1 MTRSPTARWSKTFP
15 PRTRSSSWAAPSP
28 GPSRSAST
36 LRPSPIGDEGGGDV
50 AGDGSHLAPAGPRS
64 PKAARTRA
72 RLVEAAKAVFA
83 EHGLLEAR
91 IADIAKQAGV
101 SYGSFY
107 HYVESKE
114 ALFREIAAEVD
125 ARLRAPVDDVILPR
139 GSGMAPEERV
149 REAIRRH
156 YETYRE
162 EARLLGVIEQAARLD
177 DELAATRT
185 AWQRED
191 SVQVAD
197 SIRLLQRRGLAD
209 PDLDPRVAAAALGAM
224 TYRFAELWLADRGV
238 DTDFET
244 GVDTVSRLFINALG
258 LGCHAAT
265 TDR

>member
-1 MTRSPTARWSKTFP
+1 
-15 PRTRSSSWAAPSP
+15 
-28 GPSRSAST
+28 
-36 LRPSPIGDEGGGDV
+36 
-50 AGDGSHLAPAGPRS
+50 
-64 PKAARTRA
+64 
-72 RLVEAAKAVFA
+72 
-83 EHGLLEAR
+83 
-91 IADIAKQAGV
+91 
-101 SYGSFY
+101 
-107 HYVESKE
+107 
-114 ALFREIAAEVD
+114 
-125 ARLRAPVDDVILPR
+125 VDDVILPR

-209 PDLDPRVAAAALGAM
+209 PDL